1 MCRRKRNNRYTDK
14 WEESD
19 RPSARETDKK
29 KKRNYK
35 YIETDRQMRCRCKQ
49 QG

>member
-29 KKRNYK
+29 KKEKLQIYRNRQ
-35 YIETDRQMRCRCKQ
+35 TDEMQM
-49 QG
+49 